1 MVKVNK
7 AITLLKEFKKR
18 ALKTESELQ
27 AFVDSLNKYLEEIT
41 LTENDEEKLKGD
53 LADFLKRRINRYIN
67 SKENGIDLAIYS
79 TTEKSKNMKVQVLF
93 ETKVPDSPEMIAS
106 ENFNKKALHE
116 AAFYYLCER
125 NIENNRNIEWII
137 ITDFY
142 NFYIFGGNQFDL
154 KFERNKEVT
163 KIFDAH
169 INSKGDKST
178 GRTSWFYGELK
189 KLMEEK
195 SEDFK
200 FEEVYYFNLP
210 NLLSGKEEFSDFS
223 ELEKLNFL
231 DYIFSPQ
238 FLLGEKQEQMNA
250 NRLNAR
256 FYNELLNLIGVV
268 EVEQNGKRLIKIDE
282 KQNESLIKY
291 IMKQLSDYGD
301 FVGPQDKL
309 FDISLGVA
317 ITWFNRLIF
326 LKLFEAYLI
335 KINKPKEDEE
345 DQYRIFTNEKIKSFN
360 DLERLFFDVLSK
372 PDANIKGF
380 EKITYLNSSLFEATE
395 YEKIVHIGSVPYF
408 EFKGKPYLSQL
419 LDFLNRYDYSGEEG
433 KKADILIN
441 ASVLGLIFEK
451 INGYKDGS
459 YYTTSQ
465 VTEFIAHET
474 IRRRALE
481 MINDYLKSNGL
492 TEQTSIE
499 DLKDTLKRKAEDNTF
514 LKNISSII
522 SSIKV
527 VDPAVGSGH
536 FLVSALN
543 ELLLLRAELG
553 LLYLNNEFYDLKLK
567 YDDYGEIR
575 VYDKD
580 EKEIVY
586 QRTPQGFSNK
596 DIWRGLFNLK
606 KEIIENQLF
615 GVDINPNSV
624 LICRLRLWIELLK
637 NAYYTDNEGKKLEVL
652 PNIETNI
659 KSGDSLINF
668 IEFKSEGKKVYY
680 LNSKIREYKKLVGKY
695 YSTPSKE
702 VKRELDK
709 KITEIK
715 NEITVN
721 FIKDKINSKKKEI
734 QRIEQEKKQVQ
745 LDKNINTRKGFTQKI
760 DVLKEQIAVLDA
772 KEKAG
777 NNTFEWAIEFPLVL
791 DDEGNFKGFDI
802 VIMNPPYMDPKQIKK
817 SEMYSEYQIQILNK
831 YYLNKDNKSVQFG
844 DLYALFFI
852 RAMELLDRRGILGLI
867 TSDTFLTV
875 SRFEWFR
882 KKLLQWQID
891 MWIPLSP
898 DVFKNIGGGPNVL
911 TSIFII
917 KNLQKSSTTLCC
929 ERFKKFKDIDFK
941 HIEFK
946 QIDTDIFKQ
955 SIRYSFFTPKKSNLE
970 IFQKV
975 IKPYTNGEKFKSLS
989 RFLTDSGQGMAT
1001 GNNSEHLAV
1010 LDIPENKEYVDY
1022 AKGLISKFGHEIE
1035 SMSSEGKLH
1044 GAIWRIITKD
1054 KVKEDDELDEN
1065 EKLNGING
1073 IKCWVHYTKGDEKGN
1088 KWWANNPYYINW
1100 SKENVFWL
1108 KEHSGST
1115 DKNMPVIRNQKMYFK
1130 SGFCWNL
1137 TSGDKLRADMRFR
1150 IIERGVHDVNAM
1162 KIIGPLWLLG
1172 YLNTELFSEIKYNFI
1187 NSTIANQLEDIKLLP
1202 IKEPSPQE
1210 KEYIESRVSALIKMK
1225 KENLPSIRFGKE
1237 NKTIPELEKEINDI
1251 VYKIYELDPSLFNF

>member
-7 AITLLKEFKKR
+7 VITLLRKFKKK
-18 ALKTESELQ
+18 ALKNENELQ
-27 AFVDSLNKYLEEIT
+27 TFEYDLHKYLEEIK

-53 LADFLKRRINRYIN
+53 LKDFLKKRINKYIN

-79 TTEKSKNMKVQVLF
+79 TTEKSENMKVQVLF
-93 ETKVPDSPEMIAS
+93 ETKTPDSPEMITH

-116 AAFYYLCER
+116 AALYYLKER
-125 NIENNRNIEWII
+125 NNENNRNIEWVI

-142 NFYIFGGNQFDL
+142 NFYIFSGNQFDL

-163 KIFDAH
+163 KIFDAY
-169 INSKGDKST
+169 INPSGDKST
-178 GRTSWFYGELK
+178 SRTSWFYDELK
-189 KLMEEK
+189 KLIEK
-195 SEDFK
+195 KSKDFE
-200 FEEVYYFNLP
+200 FGEFYYFNLSD
-210 NLLSGKEEFSDFS
+210 LLNEKEEFSHFS

-250 NRLNAR
+250 NRLNTN
-256 FYNELLNLIGVV
+256 FYNELLSLIGVV

-282 KQNESLIKY
+282 KQKESLIKY
-291 IMKQLSDYGD
+291 IIKQLSNYGD
-301 FVGPQDKL
+301 LAGPQDKL
-309 FDISLGVA
+309 FDISLGIA

-335 KINKPKEDEE
+335 KINNPKEDEE
-345 DQYRIFTNEKIKSFN
+345 DQYRIFTNEKIKSFS
-360 DLERLFFDVLSK
+360 DLERLFFEVLSK
-372 PDANIKGF
+372 PDANVKGF
-380 EKITYLNSSLFEATE
+380 EKITYVNSSLFEASE
-395 YEKIVHIGSVPYF
+395 YENIIHIGSVPYF

-419 LDFLNRYDYSGEEG
+419 LNFLNRYDYSGKED
-433 KKADILIN
+433 KRTDILIN

-451 INGYKDGS
+451 INGYKEGS
-459 YYTTSQ
+459 YYTPSQ

-474 IRRRALE
+474 IRRRTLE
-481 MINDYLKSNGL
+481 MINDYLKNNGL
-492 TEQTSIE
+492 TKQTSIE

-522 SSIKV
+522 SSVKII
-527 VDPAVGSGH
+527 DPAVGSGH

-543 ELLLLRAELG
+543 ELLLLRSELG

-567 YDDYGEIR
+567 YDNYGEIR
-575 VYDKD
+575 VYDKG
-580 EKEIVY
+580 ENEIVY
-586 QRTPQGFSNK
+586 QKTSQGFSNK
-596 DIWRGLFNLK
+596 DIWKGLFDLK

-615 GVDINPNSV
+615 GVDINSNSV

-637 NAYYTDNEGKKLEVL
+637 NAYYTDREGKKLEVL
-652 PNIETNI
+652 PNIDINI
-659 KSGDSLINF
+659 KSGDSLINS
-668 IEFKSEGKKVYY
+668 IEFKSGGKKVYY
-680 LNSKIREYKKLVGKY
+680 LNSKIREYKRLVKEY
-695 YSTPSKE
+695 YSTPSKQ
-702 VKRELDK
+702 VKHELDK

-721 FIKDKINSKKKEI
+721 FVKDKIDSKKKEI
-734 QRIEQEKKQVQ
+734 QRIEQEKKQTQ
-745 LDKNINTRKGFTQKI
+745 LDKNINTRKDFTQKI
-760 DVLKEQIAVLDA
+760 NVLKEQIAVLEA
-772 KEKAG
+772 KEKVAG
-777 NNTFEWAIEFPLVL
+777 NTVEWAIEFPLVL

-817 SEMYSEYQIQILNK
+817 SEIYLEHQIQILNK

-844 DLYALFFI
+844 DLYVLFFI
-852 RAMELLDRRGILGLI
+852 RAMELLDKKGIVGLI

-917 KNLQKSSTTLCC
+917 KNLPKTSTTLCC
-929 ERFKKFKDIDFK
+929 ERFKKFKDINFRHMELK
-941 HIEFK
+941 E
-946 QIDTDIFKQ
+946 IDADIFKQ

-970 IFQKV
+970 IFRKV
-975 IKPYTNGEKFKSLS
+975 IKPYTNKEKFKSLS

-1022 AKGLISKFGHEIE
+1022 AKELVSKFGSEIE

-1044 GAIWRIITKD
+1044 GAIWRIITKN
-1054 KVKEDDELDEN
+1054 KVLEDDKLDEN
-1065 EKLNGING
+1065 EKLNGIEG
-1073 IKCWVHYTKGDEKGN
+1073 EKCWVHYTKGDKKGN

-1108 KEHSGST
+1108 KEHSGSK
-1115 DKNMPVIRNQKMYFK
+1115 DKNMPVIRNQEMYFK
-1130 SGFCWNL
+1130 PGFCWNL
-1137 TSGDKLRADMRFR
+1137 TSGDKLKADMRFR
-1150 IIERGVHDVNAM
+1150 IIKGGVHDVNAM

-1210 KEYIESRVSALIKMK
+1210 KQYIESMVSALIKMK
-1225 KENLPSIRFGKE
+1225 KEKLPSIRFGKE
-1237 NKTIPELEKEINDI
+1237 NKTILELEKEINDI
-1251 VYKIYELDPSLFNF
+1251 VYKIYELDPCLFNF